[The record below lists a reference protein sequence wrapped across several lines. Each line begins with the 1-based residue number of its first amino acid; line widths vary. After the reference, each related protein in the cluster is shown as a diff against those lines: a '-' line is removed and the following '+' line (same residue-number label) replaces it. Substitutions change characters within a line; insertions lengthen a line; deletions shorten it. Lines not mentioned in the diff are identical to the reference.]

1 MPRSRLPRLLALVS
15 LVLAATS
22 AGARAEDPIK
32 IGLLLP
38 FSGPFSDYGVQI
50 GHGIDLFVKQHGDT
64 VAGRKIEIIRR
75 DVTGVAPDLAKRLAR
90 ELVTRDKVDF
100 LAGFG
105 LTPNTLAVGP
115 IGTEAKKPMVIMN
128 AATSVITERSPY
140 FVRFSFTLSQIVSP
154 LGEWAA
160 KNGMKRVYVAVADY
174 APGHEAEAAFTKAFT
189 AAGGEIVGSV
199 RIPVNNL
206 EFAAYVQ
213 RIKDAAPQGVFLFVP
228 SGEQPIAFM
237 KSYIDLGLKDA
248 GVALLGGTEII
259 DEAVIDTLGDKT
271 LGVISAQNYSYAH
284 TSAENREY
292 VAAWNAAFG
301 TRPRPNFMSVAGY
314 DGMAAIYRVID
325 HLHGAIDPDKAM
337 AAFKEIRLES
347 PRGPIEID
355 PATRDIIETVYIRR
369 VERVN
374 GELVN
379 REIFEFP
386 SVKDPAHAAQ

>member
-1 MPRSRLPRLLALVS
+1 MPACRLLRLLALLP
-15 LVLAATS
+15 LVLAVAMS
-22 AGARAEDPIK
+22 AARAEDAIK
-32 IGLLLP
+32 IRLLLP
-38 FSGPFSDYGVQI
+38 FSGPFADYGVQI
-50 GHGIDLFVKQHGDT
+50 GHGVDLYMKQHGDT

-75 DVTGVAPDLAKRLAR
+75 DVTGVAPDVAKRLAR

-128 AATSVITERSPY
+128 AATSVITEKSPY
-140 FVRFSFTLSQIVSP
+140 FVRFSFTLSQIVTP

-160 KNGMKRVYVAVADY
+160 KNGFKRVYVAVADY

-189 AAGGEIVGSV
+189 AAGGEVVGSV

-206 EFAAYVQ
+206 EFAAYAQ
-213 RIKDAAPQGVFLFVP
+213 RIKDATPQGVFLFVP

-237 KSYIDLGLKDA
+237 KSYVDLGLKEA
-248 GVALLGGTEII
+248 GITVLGGTEII
-259 DEAVIDTLGDKT
+259 DQAVIDSLGDKA
-271 LGVISAQNYSYAH
+271 LGVISAQNYSSAH
-284 TSAENREY
+284 TSAENRQY
-292 VAAWNAAFG
+292 VAAWNAAFSP
-301 TRPRPNFMSVAGY
+301 RPKPNFMSVAGY

-325 HLHGAIDPDKAM
+325 KLKGAIDPDKAM
-337 AAFKEIRLES
+337 AEFKQIRLES

-355 PATRDIIETVYIRR
+355 PDTRDIIETVYIRR
-369 VERVN
+369 VERVD

-379 REIFEFP
+379 REIFEYP
-386 SVKDPAHAAQ
+386 RVKDPAHAP

>member
-1 MPRSRLPRLLALVS
+1 MPVRRSPRLLALLP
-15 LVLAATS
+15 LVLAAAMS
-22 AGARAEDPIK
+22 AARAEDAIK

-38 FSGPFSDYGVQI
+38 FSGPFADYGGQI
-50 GHGIDLFVKQHGDT
+50 GHGVDLYMRQHGDS

-75 DVTGVAPDLAKRLAR
+75 DVTGVAPDVAKRLAR
-90 ELVTRDKVDF
+90 ELVTRDKVDL

-115 IGTEAKKPMVIMN
+115 VGTEAKKPMVIMN
-128 AATSVITERSPY
+128 AATSVITEKSPY
-140 FVRFSFTLSQIVSP
+140 FVRFSFTLSQIVTP

-160 KNGMKRVYVAVADY
+160 KNGIKRVYVAVADY

-189 AAGGEIVGSV
+189 AAGGEIVGNV
-199 RIPVNNL
+199 RIPVSNL
-206 EFAAYVQ
+206 EFAAYAQ

-237 KSYIDLGLKDA
+237 KSYVDLGLKEA
-248 GVALLGGTEII
+248 GITVLGGTEII
-259 DEAVIDTLGDKT
+259 DQAVIDSLGDKA
-271 LGVISAQNYSYAH
+271 LGVISAQNYSSAH
-284 TSAENREY
+284 TSAENRQY

-301 TRPRPNFMSVAGY
+301 PRPKPNFMSVAGY

-325 HLHGAIDPDKAM
+325 KLHGVIDADKAM
-337 AAFKEIRLES
+337 AKFKEIRLES

-355 PATRDIIETVYIRR
+355 PDTRDIIETVYIRR
-369 VERVN
+369 VERVD
-374 GELVN
+374 GEIVN

-386 SVKDPAHAAQ
+386 RVKDPAHAP

>member
-1 MPRSRLPRLLALVS
+1 MKDVIGGVRF
-15 LVLAATS
+15 VLAAILLFCGGT
-22 AGARAEDPIK
+22 AYAEGTVK
-32 IGLLLP
+32 IGVIAE
-38 FSGPFSDYGVQI
+38 FSGPFADYGAQI
-50 GHGIDLFVKQHGDT
+50 LGGMKAYLKQNGD
-64 VAGRKIEIIRR
+64 VFGGKKIEIIVK
-75 DVTGVAPDLAKRLAR
+75 DTTGVAPDIAKRLAQ
-90 ELVTRDKVDF
+90 EVITRDQVDI

-105 LTPNTLAVGP
+105 LTPNALAVAP
-115 IGTEAKKPMVIMN
+115 VSAEAKKPMVVMN
-128 AATSVITERSPY
+128 AATSIITEKSPY

-160 KNGMKRVYVAVADY
+160 KNGIRRVYVAVADY

-189 AAGGEIVGSV
+189 AAGGEIVGSL

-259 DEAVIDTLGDKT
+259 DETVIDTLGDKT
-271 LGVISAQNYSYAH
+271 LGAISAQNYSYAH
-284 TSAENREY
+284 PSAENRQY

-301 TRPRPNFMSVAGY
+301 PRPRPNFMSVAGY

-325 HLHGAIDPDKAM
+325 QLHGVIDPDKAM
-337 AAFKEIRLES
+337 AAFKEIKLES
-347 PRGPIEID
+347 PRGPIAID
-355 PATRDIIETVYIRR
+355 PATRDIVESVYIRR

-374 GELVN
+374 GEIVN

-386 SVKDPAHAAQ
+386 GVRDPAHAAQ